1 MNRFK
6 LHPCLHPSWT
16 CSHEP
21 PQLVFRPSPINRL
34 IFTQTHHTVN
44 GRNHFALSSRT
55 MYACQLFD
63 SCRLPKKHEP
73 ASGVAAGV
81 SAAYRFCTSKIKIK
95 SDLYPS
101 RNILWPY
108 TLQPPRRQEFQP
120 ASQLSPIVTNTVPW
134 IICESFVPFTAK
146 YTLKA
151 LICLCTGITRRTWRT
166 KHDNFHYCFSLWSCL
181 KKKFPNSPCTCCV
194 ANASSFDINT
204 GVKVQIPLAINSI
217 GNLATEVAFFGYV
230 RLLDS
235 LFVSSCGYPPHTTS
249 YKTSMNR
256 FKLHPCLHPS
266 WTCSH
271 EPPQL
276 VFRPSPINR
285 LIFTQTHHTVNKK
298 NHFALSSRT
307 MYACQLFD
315 SCRLP
320 KKHEPASG
328 VAAGVS
334 AAYRF
339 CTSKITIK
347 SDLYPSRNI
356 FWPYTLQP
364 PRRQEFQPASQLS
377 PIVTNTVPWIAS
389 LLYAQPNTPWE
400 HVDLSLH

>member
-1 MNRFK
+1 MSEKKVPKFSLHMLRCQCIFLWYQHWGESTDTSCNQQYRESCYWSNLFWLDCETVCLIPVAGIPHTPQATK
-6 LHPCLHPSWT
+6 ILQTRSHVHPCLHPSWT

-34 IFTQTHHTVN
+34 IFTQTHHSVN
-44 GRNHFALSSRT
+44 
-55 MYACQLFD
+55 
-63 SCRLPKKHEP
+63 
-73 ASGVAAGV
+73 
-81 SAAYRFCTSKIKIK
+81 
-95 SDLYPS
+95 
-101 RNILWPY
+101 
-108 TLQPPRRQEFQP
+108 RR
-120 ASQLSPIVTNTVPW
+120 
-134 IICESFVPFTAK
+134 
-146 YTLKA
+146 
-151 LICLCTGITRRTWRT
+151 
-166 KHDNFHYCFSLWSCL
+166 
-181 KKKFPNSPCTCCV
+181 
-194 ANASSFDINT
+194 
-204 GVKVQIPLAINSI
+204 
-217 GNLATEVAFFGYV
+217 
-230 RLLDS
+230 
-235 LFVSSCGYPPHTTS
+235 
-249 YKTSMNR
+249 
-256 FKLHPCLHPS
+256 
-266 WTCSH
+266 
-271 EPPQL
+271 
-276 VFRPSPINR
+276 
-285 LIFTQTHHTVNKK
+285 

-356 FWPYTLQP
+356 LWPYTLQP